1 LLELLQPLWLFALTG
16 ITIPVIV
23 HFWNQR
29 PGKTL
34 KVGSTAL
41 VIENATEYRRS
52 VKLSDIVLLLVRC
65 VLIAVLAG
73 ALSNPVWKRPLAL
86 SRQKGWIVIPPQHLN
101 EIYLH
106 FKTEIDSL
114 KNAGFEFHYFKEN
127 FQTESIEKAVSTAY
141 DTTNSKSYSYW
152 TLLTLLDEI
161 VPRHIPVYLFT
172 DNYLEHF
179 SGKRPSLEASI
190 YWSTFSPTYS
200 TTQQVQEQ
208 VHDSLNCIIYTDHYT
223 NDAYYIKAAI
233 DAIKSYSKK
242 NINCAIITNPQEI
255 AVYPDWIFWLSDEQP
270 PVNLRAKNMLTY
282 KKGKA
287 RAISSM
293 IDIREIAASP
303 VRLYKSISFDNT
315 DHPVDERWTDGFGN
329 PILTKE
335 EKDSMNY
342 YSLFTHFDPSW
353 NELVW
358 NDNFPALLY
367 KLISNDNIVMKAD
380 YRTIDQ
386 QQLLPNTVQHIEKK
400 QDRNT
405 FEEINLAGFSWLLLL
420 LLFFGERL
428 LSFQNVKLKT
438 NG

>member
-1 LLELLQPLWLFALTG
+1 
-16 ITIPVIV
+16 
-23 HFWNQR
+23 
-29 PGKTL
+29 
-34 KVGSTAL
+34 
-41 VIENATEYRRS
+41 
-52 VKLSDIVLLLVRC
+52 
-65 VLIAVLAG
+65 
-73 ALSNPVWKRPLAL
+73 
-86 SRQKGWIVIPPQHLN
+86 
-101 EIYLH
+101 
-106 FKTEIDSL
+106 
-114 KNAGFEFHYFKEN
+114 
-127 FQTESIEKAVSTAY
+127 
-141 DTTNSKSYSYW
+141 
-152 TLLTLLDEI
+152 
-161 VPRHIPVYLFT
+161 
-172 DNYLEHF
+172 
-179 SGKRPSLEASI
+179 
-190 YWSTFSPTYS
+190 
-200 TTQQVQEQ
+200 
-208 VHDSLNCIIYTDHYT
+208 
-223 NDAYYIKAAI
+223 
-233 DAIKSYSKK
+233 
-242 NINCAIITNPQEI
+242 
-255 AVYPDWIFWLSDEQP
+255 
-270 PVNLRAKNMLTY
+270 MLTY